1 MKGVYQFNL
10 LVYGQDSIKNTVG
23 RSAKKNY
30 FYFSILRV
38 GILERKFI
46 FSVNKEEKPVIVSV
60 QSVYSLCLFPF
71 VKNSTKFK
79 SRGIIIALLYINL
92 GFSGCCLNILQV
104 KDEIWNE
111 TLNDANVYIC
121 LITLFFLF
129 ANKCKNMKRINEKWS
144 YTLHQYYCLYEFLY
158 SRLESK

>member
-60 QSVYSLCLFPF
+60 QSVYSHLWRI
-71 VKNSTKFK
+71 VRNSNHAEL
-79 SRGIIIALLYINL
+79 SLHYCISIL
-92 GFSGCCLNILQV
+92 GFPLVNCLNILQV
-104 KDEIWNE
+104 KDETWNE
-111 TLNDANVYIC
+111 TMNDANVYKC

-129 ANKCKNMKRINEKWS
+129 ANKCKNMNKWKMK
-144 YTLHQYYCLYEFLY
+144 LY
-158 SRLESK
+158 SSSILLSVWVPLL